1 MQKIDKS
8 NIRSTKYKEWLEGL
22 NGDHPPY
29 RSNQKYVQDIKMS
42 LLACQNGLC
51 AYTEELLCDRTLL
64 SDDNWEDGKYAGDI
78 NNQNLVNGDLEHFD
92 CTLKDT
98 QGYLW
103 DNLFMVNSNINCRV
117 KGTKPVDNILKP
129 DRGTY
134 DPDVYL
140 QFDDEV
146 NAFIANQNLSDE
158 DKIGVEEMI
167 VTLGINSNAFKR
179 ARLIKHLKEDLDLGL
194 EPREPDEYPTAW
206 KMTKKNWESS
216 RENP

>member
-8 NIRSTKYKEWLEGL
+8 NIRSTKYKVWAEGL

-29 RSNQKYVQDIKMS
+29 SSNQKYVQDIKMS

-51 AYTEELLCDRTLL
+51 AYTEELLCDSALL

-117 KGTKPVDNILKP
+117 KRTKPVDDILKP
-129 DRGTY
+129 DREEY

-140 QFDDEV
+140 HFDDENNV
-146 NAFIANQNLSDE
+146 FIPNQNLIDE
-158 DKIGVEEMI
+158 EKARVKEMI
-167 VTLGINSNAFKR
+167 ITLGINSNAFKR
-179 ARLIKHLKEDLDLGL
+179 ARLIKNLKEDLDIGL
-194 EPREPDEYPTAW
+194 ELKLPEEYPTAW
-206 KMTKKNWESS
+206 KMTIKNWKSNQEIL
-216 RENP
+216 